1 MTVFGGGTHICAV
14 ISSKVVEDGVP
25 LRECDI

>member
-1 MTVFGGGTHICAV
+1 MSVFGGGMHMRTV
-14 ISSKVVEDGVP
+14 ILSKVVEDGVP